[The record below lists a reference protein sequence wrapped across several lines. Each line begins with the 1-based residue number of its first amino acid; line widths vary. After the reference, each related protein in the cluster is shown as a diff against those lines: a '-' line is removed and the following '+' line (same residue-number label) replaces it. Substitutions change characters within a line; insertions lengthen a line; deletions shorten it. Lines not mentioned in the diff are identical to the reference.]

1 MRLIRETVGEIKSQ
15 MLTLTEHIEKCNLR
29 LDEYDTKLDH
39 HEKRIITLDNII
51 TELKDRLN
59 SNAQAQLR
67 NEVEIIG
74 IPEAPNENPA
84 HTFRV
89 ITQKLGFP
97 IEESDLDFTTRVGP
111 ARKYSQNKGPTENNS
126 SQSSRPL
133 VVRFLSRNKRD
144 EFLKTGKMKQRSINA
159 LDLGLATELKNIEL
173 YFNERLTQ
181 ENRYLFR
188 TARQQSKVCGYKYC
202 WTKNGVVY
210 IRKQEGNS
218 AIPIKKQ
225 EDLHQIL
232 NSRKSSSN
240 S

>member
-15 MLTLTEHIEKCNLR
+15 MLSLTEHISKCNLR
-29 LDEYDTKLDH
+29 LDEYDNKLEH
-39 HEKRIITLDNII
+39 HEKRISTLDNII
-51 TELKDRLN
+51 TELKDRMN
-59 SNAQAQLR
+59 SNAQVHLR

-74 IPEAPNENPA
+74 IPETPNENPA

-111 ARKYSQNKGPTENNS
+111 SRNYSQNPTKTNF

-144 EFLKTGKMKQRSINA
+144 EFLKIGKMKQRSINA
-159 LDLGLATELKNIEL
+159 LDIGLGATELKNINL

-188 TARQQSKVCGYKYC
+188 AARQQTKVHGYKYC
-202 WTKNGVVY
+202 WIKNGVVY
-210 IRKQEGNS
+210 IRKQEGNP
-218 AIPIKKQ
+218 AIPIKKH

-232 NSRKSSSN
+232 NPFQN
-240 S
+240 STNP